1 MTQYSDFPT
10 DLQEV
15 INFHGHLCPG
25 IIIGYRA
32 AKEAQRLLEADRAE
46 DEELVA
52 LVENDA
58 CGVDAIQVLLGCT
71 FGKGN
76 FLFRDYG
83 KHVYTI
89 ARRSDGKAVRLSARP
104 KRRTGD
110 EPESKEERSR
120 LMLTKPLDEIFEVRE
135 IECELPE
142 PASIHESIECA
153 ACGEPTMATRV
164 RELGTLKMCI
174 PCSEGAASARPT
186 R

>member
-1 MTQYSDFPT
+1 MPACSDLPA

-15 INFHGHLCPG
+15 IKFHGHLCPG
-25 IIIGYRA
+25 ITIGYRA
-32 AKEAQRLLEADRAE
+32 AKEARRLLDAGRAE

-52 LVENDA
+52 IVENDA

-76 FLFRDYG
+76 FVFRDYG

-89 ARRSDGKAVRLSARP
+89 ARRSDGKAVRLSAKP
-104 KRRTGD
+104 KRRTGE

-120 LMLTKPLDEIFEVRE
+120 LMLTKPLDEIFDVQEVDL
-135 IECELPE
+135 ELPGH
-142 PASIHESIECA
+142 ASIHESIECE

-164 RELGTLKMCI
+164 REAEGKRLCI
-174 PCSEGAASARPT
+174 PCSDLVG
-186 R
+186 